1 MLSLNNLLSKYY
13 SPASEIFIIQGANRN
28 TFQSHIAFYKTD
40 CIESG
45 QLAAQ
50 VGDEDDD
57 DWLLVAALLEE
68 LVDGDSGLSVG
79 GLFLHLFQ
87 LSEHLVCAASQPQQ
101 GCRVKTT

>member
-1 MLSLNNLLSKYY
+1 MNEVRIL
-13 SPASEIFIIQGANRN
+13 FH
-28 TFQSHIAFYKTD
+28 FKTD
-40 CIESG
+40 RIESG
-45 QLAAQ
+45 KLAAQ

-79 GLFLHLFQ
+79 GLVLHLFQ

-101 GCRVKTT
+101 GCRVKTTSSFKELLWYIHKAEIMECIKSISRF